1 MTTYHIQLPLSEP
14 KITEF
19 HAGDILYLSGILGT
33 GRDHVHK
40 RIVEYKITNQS
51 LPENLHHFS
60 QGAMYHMGPIVKKGE
75 GGDYEIISGGP
86 TTSAR
91 MNLLQ
96 EEVCRILN
104 ISFVIGKG
112 GMEGIPWGDLNAIYL
127 SFPGGAGAIVS
138 KFIQRIIAVEWLDL
152 GTPEAIWLLE
162 VKEFGPLIVSI
173 DAHGQN
179 LYRRRN

>member
-1 MTTYHIQLPLSEP
+1 MTTYQIQLPLSDQ
-14 KITEF
+14 KIEEF
-19 HAGDILYLSGILGT
+19 HAGDIIYLSGIIGT

-40 RIVEYKITNQS
+40 RIVEYNLTNQS
-51 LPENLHHFS
+51 LPDNFQYFS
-60 QGAMYHMGPIVKKGE
+60 QGAIYHMGPIVKKSDE
-75 GGDYEIISGGP
+75 GDYQIISGGP

-91 MNLLQ
+91 LNLLQ

-104 ISFVIGKG
+104 LSFVIGKG

-138 KFIQRIIAVEWLDL
+138 KFIQRILAVEWLDL
-152 GTPEAIWLLE
+152 GSPEAMWLVE

-179 LYRRRN
+179 LYLRRD